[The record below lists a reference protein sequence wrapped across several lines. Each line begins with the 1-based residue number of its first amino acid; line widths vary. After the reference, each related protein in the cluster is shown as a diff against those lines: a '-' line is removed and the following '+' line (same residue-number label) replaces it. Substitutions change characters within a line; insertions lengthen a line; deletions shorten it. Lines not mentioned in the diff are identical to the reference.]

1 MIPQMKSR
9 ECLYS
14 RQRVKKREVRYH
26 GHRKERAGEIVYIYA
41 KGSYE
46 GVVMLALRKVYGARI
61 VHLSALLL
69 TLFFSIA
76 SLVSCS
82 QPAPLQYTSLNL
94 GIPAAALQ
102 SPVKGP
108 LPDKTVLHVGIT
120 FKVDPRLLDQADHL
134 QLKPGQRSNLEAF
147 ARRIGIDDA
156 TLQKIEGFFNADGI
170 TLQLSK
176 LRTYLSFQAKAA
188 TVARG

>member
-1 MIPQMKSR
+1 MISLR
-9 ECLYS
+9 
-14 RQRVKKREVRYH
+14 
-26 GHRKERAGEIVYIYA
+26 RA
-41 KGSYE
+41 
-46 GVVMLALRKVYGARI
+46 YGAKV

-69 TLFFSIA
+69 TLFFSLA
-76 SLVSCS
+76 SLVSCN
-82 QPAPLQYTSLNL
+82 QPAPLHYTSLNL

-188 TVARG
+188 TVARVLQTKFVIHQYKGRTFYAPATPPKVPTFLATSIATITGLDN